1 MKPKIRNLIIDSIL
15 LALLIVASKI
25 SIYTAFVP
33 FTLQL
38 LVVLV
43 IVLLFDLK
51 NSLIIILTYILMGLC
66 GIPVFSNNYLGISAL
81 LSPSFGFI
89 LGFIFMGLIISFIKK
104 KVKMKNEFLFY
115 LIASLIGL
123 ITDYMLGFLYV
134 IFLSKVIMVIDI
146 NLTLS
151 KILINFILIF
161 IPFDL
166 IKCFISAVI
175 VNRLKKVIIRM

>member
-43 IVLLFDLK
+43 IVMLNDLK

-66 GIPVFSNNYLGISAL
+66 GIPVFSNNYLGISVL
-81 LSPSFGFI
+81 FSPSFGFI

-115 LIASLIGL
+115 LIISLIGL
-123 ITDYMLGFLYV
+123 LTLYILGFLYV

-146 NLTLS
+146 NLTVYQ
-151 KILINFILIF
+151 ILINFILIF

-175 VNRLKKVIIRM
+175 VKKLKKVIIRM